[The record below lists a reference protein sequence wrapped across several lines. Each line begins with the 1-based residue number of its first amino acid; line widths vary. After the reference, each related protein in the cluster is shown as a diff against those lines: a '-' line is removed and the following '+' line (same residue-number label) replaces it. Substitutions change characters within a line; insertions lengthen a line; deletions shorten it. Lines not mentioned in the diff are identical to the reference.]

1 MKKKTI
7 ILILILAALLYILYK
22 RGVFSSK
29 KEGGTSMWSASS
41 SPTDFQTIPANA
53 LYADYKAKLESYV
66 DKLDIAEAR
75 ELTASRYPTDDLFRK
90 QVNAWVKS
98 IWLSA
103 KNNMK
108 WTQAGVIQA
117 AEKSGVTYNQQ
128 IVKDAIWEMG
138 QETLK
143 RITGNDE
150 QKRAFEIA
158 VDELQHTVEDM

>member
-1 MKKKTI
+1 M
-7 ILILILAALLYILYK
+7 
-22 RGVFSSK
+22 FSSK

-66 DKLDIAEAR
+66 DRLDVAEAQ
-75 ELTASRYPTDDLFRK
+75 ELAAGIYPTEDSFK
-90 QVNAWVKS
+90 NKIKSWVKT

-103 KNNMK
+103 KNNTK

>member
-29 KEGGTSMWSASS
+29 KEGGTSMWSDSS

-53 LYADYKAKLESYV
+53 LYADYRAELEFYVRKLNI
-66 DKLDIAEAR
+66 DEAR
-75 ELTASRYPTDDLFRK
+75 ELTASRYPTDELFRK

-103 KNNMK
+103 KNNTK
-108 WTQAGVIQA
+108 WTQANVSKA
-117 AEKSGVTYNQQ
+117 AASNGVTYSQQ
-128 IVKDAIWEMG
+128 IVKDAVWEMG
-138 QETLK
+138 QAEKRVETSPEK
-143 RITGNDE
+143 QQQIED
-150 QKRAFEIA
+150 AFNR
-158 VDELQHTVEDM
+158 LQRTVEDM